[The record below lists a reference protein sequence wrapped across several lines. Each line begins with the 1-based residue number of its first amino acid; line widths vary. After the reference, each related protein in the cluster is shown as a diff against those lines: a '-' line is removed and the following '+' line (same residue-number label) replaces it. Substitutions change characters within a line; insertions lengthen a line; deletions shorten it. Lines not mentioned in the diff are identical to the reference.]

1 MSDSFGTHY
10 LKDALSSLRGYKKQ
24 ADKAIAQLKD
34 DEIFETLDEEGN
46 SIAVIM
52 KHIAGNMFS
61 RWTDFLTT
69 DGEKPNRQ
77 RDLEFVIRPDTTK
90 DEIRAYWES
99 GWQCLFNALEPL
111 QPSDFE
117 KTVMIRGEAHTI
129 VQAINRQL
137 MHYAQHIGQI
147 VFLAKHFRSAEWK
160 SLSIPRNRSAEFNA
174 YLTAKPDG
182 ETSTTERFEEVARFT
197 SGSTGEEAK

>member
-1 MSDSFGTHY
+1 MNDSLAQHY
-10 LKDALSSLRGYKKQ
+10 LDDSLASFRAYKKM
-24 ADKAIAQLKD
+24 AEKALDQLKD
-34 DEIFETLDEEGN
+34 EEYFVTLDAESN

-77 RDLEFVIRPDTTK
+77 RDMEFVIEPNTTK

-99 GWQCLFNALEPL
+99 GWQCLFKALEPL
-111 QPSDFE
+111 QPADFE
-117 KTVMIRGEAHTI
+117 KHVMIRGESHTI

-137 MHYAQHIGQI
+137 MHYAQHIGQV

-160 SLSIPRNRSAEFNA
+160 SLSIPRNRSAEFNS
-174 YLTAKPDG
+174 YLAAKPEG
-182 ETSTTERFEEVARFT
+182 ETSTEARFDAVR
-197 SGSTGEEAK
+197 GLAGGLPKEKK